1 MQKSRIIRNF
11 DGQNR
16 YRHRDSGFQVKLK
29 WSSSLKIPHED
40 QVTKSTRSPSYLPGH
55 GDISSTDALPSNSR
69 HELDLD
75 SFSEDITKQIEN
87 AFHFGDEEQVT
98 LALPYTPKGHAQE
111 QAADKQDNDVDRGYQ
126 KDSSF
131 VAKFRSFTGGSA
143 KTVSGADR
151 RSYQTQSSTTST
163 GGSRSF
169 RSDSVATQD
178 TNLTGT
184 STIGT
189 TKSALSVTTT
199 KTNNVRPKP
208 LVLPVVSPSYSKF
221 IGSPHDYCFLD
232 LDVIRSETI
241 RPSNITGLLPRSH
254 NARLSHPPK
263 QPSRDKNKSDK
274 SGPNLVVEFDKRVR
288 HIRHITGSPSVL
300 RTEAAVDTYARTVA
314 VLVHYMNV
322 VIFNART
329 VKLIHGLHAIGMII
343 EAVVP

>member
-11 DGQNR
+11 DGQN
-16 YRHRDSGFQVKLK
+16 
-29 WSSSLKIPHED
+29 SLKIPHED

-184 STIGT
+184 S
-189 TKSALSVTTT
+189 
-199 KTNNVRPKP
+199 
-208 LVLPVVSPSYSKF
+208 
-221 IGSPHDYCFLD
+221 
-232 LDVIRSETI
+232 
-241 RPSNITGLLPRSH
+241 
-254 NARLSHPPK
+254 
-263 QPSRDKNKSDK
+263 
-274 SGPNLVVEFDKRVR
+274 
-288 HIRHITGSPSVL
+288 SPSVL